1 MELHQLHQNDKPL
14 GMWGTARQRKTIPMN
29 ALASW
34 NAFVIQLTGLN
45 LVRKK
50 ENQRAVFIVITTAL
64 TKVGRREMVRSE
76 VSYWIFTS

>member
-1 MELHQLHQNDKPL
+1 M
-14 GMWGTARQRKTIPMN
+14 
-29 ALASW
+29 ALDALSSW